1 MKAIVA
7 LSLIALLAGCSTP
20 VPVTTKFPE
29 APERLLAKCPE
40 LQIIRDD
47 AKLSDV
53 AKTVADNYGLYHD
66 CAIKH
71 GGWVEWYETQRKIF
85 DSAGKK

>member
-1 MKAIVA
+1 MFIKALGVTLLAIV
-7 LSLIALLAGCSTP
+7 LVGCSTP
-20 VPVTTKFPE
+20 VPVSAKFPQ
-29 APERLLAKCPE
+29 APDRLLVECAPLLVIKE
-40 LQIIRDD
+40 D

-71 GGWVEWYETQRKIF
+71 GGWIEWYQTQRRIF
-85 DSAGKK
+85 DSAK